1 MVCIRLRL
9 STLCS
14 QEGFKLTGCI
24 AFPQG
29 QVVRSFQSGKQTGGD
44 FVSSWISPKGEWIYC
59 LGEDGYLYCFNVA
72 AGKLEKLLEVA
83 EKGPIGVCQHPH
95 RNFVATWAD
104 EGMLKLWK
112 A

>member
-1 MVCIRLRL
+1 M
-9 STLCS
+9 
-14 QEGFKLTGCI
+14 
-24 AFPQG
+24 QG